1 MEYKPRQKS
10 YLNIKEA
17 AAQYEVSRAKLHRM
31 IRDGRLAAIKDSHD
45 ERATLVKIDDLD
57 EMFRLPAEGTMYREI
72 SSVVNASVSV
82 LTAERAA
89 RMDELRDRIARRVGL
104 VEDSVEVL
112 RREREHRG
120 AELTEA

>member
-1 MEYKPRQKS
+1 MEYKPKQKG

-45 ERATLVKIDDLD
+45 ERATLVRVD
-57 EMFRLPAEGTMYREI
+57 ELEELFHLPPEGAMYREDRSI
-72 SSVVNASVSV
+72 VSSGVGV

-89 RMDELRDRIARRVGL
+89 RMDDLRDRIARRVGL
-104 VEDSVEVL
+104 VEDSVDVI
-112 RREREHRG
+112 RRERERRG
-120 AELTEA
+120 AELAEE

>member
-1 MEYKPRQKS
+1 MEYKPRQES

-17 AAQYEVSRAKLHRM
+17 SAQYEVSRAKLHRM

-45 ERATLVKIDDLD
+45 ERATLVKINDLD
-57 EMFRLPAEGTMYREI
+57 EMFRLPAEGTMYRGI
-72 SSVVNASVSV
+72 SSVVNAGVGV

-120 AELTEA
+120 AELAEA

>member
-72 SSVVNASVSV
+72 SSVVNASVGV

>member
-72 SSVVNASVSV
+72 SSVVNASVGV

-120 AELTEA
+120 AALTEA